1 MRILFVCT
9 GNTCR
14 SYMAE
19 SLMKELLDDPP
30 ADDRLPKEDIKIS
43 SAGLFAVEGDEANE
57 EAEKA
62 LKKLYGIE
70 NEKHKA
76 RQLTEEMAE
85 ESDLIFTMEESQ
97 KHAILD
103 CYPDAEGK
111 VFSLKEFALG
121 QQGEDDE
128 EDIDDPLGGNKID
141 VDDPYGGDLENY
153 MECAQEIMELL
164 KLSLKKLVRF
174 EKRAQD

>member
-19 SLMKELLDDPP
+19 SIMKELADDPP
-30 ADDRLPKEDIKIS
+30 PEDRLPKGELKIS

-103 CYPDAEGK
+103 CYPETEGK

-121 QQGEDDE
+121 QQGEDGE
-128 EDIDDPLGGNKID
+128 EDAGDPLGGNRID
-141 VDDPYGGDLENY
+141 VDDPYGGDLETY
-153 MECAQEIMELL
+153 MECAQEIAELL
-164 KLSLKKLVRF
+164 KLLMKKLSGFCR
-174 EKRAQD
+174 RAED